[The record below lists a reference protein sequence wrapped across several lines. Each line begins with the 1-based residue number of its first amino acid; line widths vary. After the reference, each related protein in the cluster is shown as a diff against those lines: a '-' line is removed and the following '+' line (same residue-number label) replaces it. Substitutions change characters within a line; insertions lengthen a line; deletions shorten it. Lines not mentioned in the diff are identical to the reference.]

1 MKREELRDLLISV
14 LALTLIFSLPE
25 ITFLSLVTSFFALGL
40 GFLFHELAHRQVA
53 RKFGAVA
60 TYKLW
65 PTGLLIA
72 AVLGILSKGGIIFAA
87 PGAVYITPSRF
98 GRWKAEYMSLTNEE
112 YGVISSAGP
121 LANILL
127 SIFFVFLNSLFSV
140 SIFITVA
147 EINAFLAFFN
157 LLPIPPL
164 DGAKVLRWSRETWLV
179 LFLASLVGVVGF
191 WFL

>member
-25 ITFLSLVTSFFALGL
+25 ITFFSLVTSFFALGL

-65 PTGLLIA
+65 PNGLLIA

-112 YGVISSAGP
+112 YGVISSVGP
-121 LANILL
+121 LTNICI
-127 SIFFVFLNSLFSV
+127 SILFVILYSIIPSGIFL
-140 SIFITVA
+140 TVA
-147 EINAFLAFFN
+147 SINAFLAFFN
-157 LLPIPPL
+157 LLPVPPL